1 MKYYLKF
8 ILYLVVL
15 IGLSVARAG
24 SYEDFFVA
32 VKRDDGP
39 AITGLLLRGFDPNTL
54 DPAGRHGLFLALQE
68 GSLKAAE
75 ALVYWPRTNVEWRSP
90 KDESPLMLAA
100 FRGHIDLVR
109 KLIKRDADVNKP
121 GWTPLHYAATGAR
134 LDVMKLLLEEHAY
147 IDAESPNK
155 TTPLMMAAEYG
166 STAAVQLLLE
176 EGADPRLR
184 NELGLSAVDFAM
196 RANRKDAA
204 DLIGA
209 AIRNAQ
215 PNKGKW

>member
-1 MKYYLKF
+1 MKQYIKF
-8 ILYLVVL
+8 IVYLTVL

-24 SYEDFFVA
+24 SYEDFFIA
-32 VKRDDGP
+32 IKRDDP
-39 AITGLLLRGFDPNTL
+39 KTITGLLLRGFDANTI
-54 DPAGRHGLFLALQE
+54 DPGGRHGLFAALQE

-75 ALVYWPRTNVEWRSP
+75 ALVAWPRTNVEWRSP
-90 KDESPLMLAA
+90 KDESPLMLAS
-100 FRGHIDLVR
+100 FRGHTDLVR
-109 KLIKRDADVNKP
+109 KLIARDADVNKP
-121 GWTPLHYAATGAR
+121 GWTPLHYAATGAH
-134 LDVMKLLLEEHAY
+134 LEIMKILLKEHAY
-147 IDAESPNK
+147 INAESPNK

-166 STAAVQLLLE
+166 STDAVKFLLE
-176 EGADPRLR
+176 EGADPLMR

-209 AIRNAQ
+209 AVRNLQ

>member
-1 MKYYLKF
+1 MKHYLKF
-8 ILYLVVL
+8 VVYLLAL
-15 IGLSVARAG
+15 IGFSFARAG

-32 VKRDDGP
+32 VKRDDP
-39 AITGLLLRGFDPNTL
+39 QTITGLLLRGFDPNAL
-54 DPAGRHGLFLALQE
+54 DPSGRHGLFAALQD

-75 ALVYWPRTNVEWRSP
+75 ALIYWPRTNVEWRSP

-109 KLIKRDADVNKP
+109 KLIARDADVNKP
-121 GWTPLHYAATGAR
+121 GWTPLHYAATSGHI
-134 LDVMKLLLEEHAY
+134 DVIKLLLREHAY
-147 IDAESPNK
+147 INAESPNK

-166 STAAVQLLLE
+166 STAAVKLLLE
-176 EGADPRLR
+176 EGADPFMR

-204 DLIGA
+204 DLISG
-209 AIRNAQ
+209 AIRNSQ
-215 PNKGKW
+215 PRGKW